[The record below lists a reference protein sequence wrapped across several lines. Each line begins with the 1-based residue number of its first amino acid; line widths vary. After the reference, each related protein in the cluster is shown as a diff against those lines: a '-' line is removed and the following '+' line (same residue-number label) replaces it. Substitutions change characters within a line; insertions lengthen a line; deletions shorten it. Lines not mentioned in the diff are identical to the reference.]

1 MREVLVV
8 ALVLVCPLMMIW
20 MMRSHGHGHGHG
32 HGTGDHDHGRRND
45 SRAAATDGL
54 RRQRDELER
63 TIAEREQFESDDFG
77 GQSEHDS
84 TATSA
89 TARRG

>member
-20 MMRSHGHGHGHG
+20 MMRGHGHGHG
-32 HGTGDHDHGRRND
+32 RGTGDYDHGRRHD
-45 SRAAATDGL
+45 YRAASTDEL

-63 TIAEREQFESDDFG
+63 TISEREQFESDDFG
-77 GQSEHDS
+77 GQYEHDS